1 MQGLEETFKVM
12 FYQLLGQVCQF
23 WYLIYDFSLILFWQ
37 LSGLTVPFYL
47 PVLDVWH
54 TWDVLGDFAQNL
66 LFVFLIN
73 LPFDIYA
80 GRPPFACL
88 LLVILWKTVNPRSG
102 RWCVL
107 NDKHRKVIVS
117 DGCNPVTTEGVIEL
131 EIEMD
136 DFEQEVQHGMQIHH
150 WTIDNLFWSV
160 AKATLSKCCFGKTMP
175 PPLLAKAI

>member
-1 MQGLEETFKVM
+1 MPLT
-12 FYQLLGQVCQF
+12 
-23 WYLIYDFSLILFWQ
+23 YLRCFTRF
-37 LSGLTVPFYL
+37 P
-47 PVLDVWH
+47 
-54 TWDVLGDFAQNL
+54 AQNL
-66 LFVFLIN
+66 LFMFLIN

-80 GRPPFACL
+80 SPR
-88 LLVILWKTVNPRSG
+88 LLVIWWKTVNPRSG

-175 PPLLAKAI
+175 PPFTSKGHLVPRQQALKTRITRSGTCNIRSRWHNNHK